1 MVPIA
6 GRIMRLTKKAAALL
20 VAAAMVM
27 SMGTTVFA
35 GDGDESATNTG
46 SNAEGQGDKAT
57 TSVTYTVSESYEWTV
72 PKSIDF
78 TSVANDTG
86 NTDGKITATV
96 AEAENKVVVK
106 KNVIKANQ
114 SLVISAL
121 SAKGKDD
128 SKFVIVTNEGA
139 SLEYAIYTK
148 ASTENAEYN
157 TTPITSAGQVLTV
170 PAGKVDYV
178 SLKFVL
184 TKADASVEKAGS
196 YSDTVTFSASLDP
209 ATTGSNSQQG

>member
-1 MVPIA
+1 
-6 GRIMRLTKKAAALL
+6 MRLTKKAAALL

-35 GDGDESATNTG
+35 GDGEEPTTNTG

-86 NTDGKITATV
+86 NTDGTITATV

-114 SLVISAL
+114 SLVISA
-121 SAKGKDD
+121 KGKDD
-128 SKFVIVTNEGA
+128 SKFVIVTSEGA

>member
-35 GDGDESATNTG
+35 DVDGSTTNTG

-78 TSVANDTG
+78 TSVENDTG

-184 TKADASVEKAGS
+184 TKDDGSVEKAGS
-196 YSDTVTFSASLDP
+196 YNDTVTFSAKLDP